1 MLVKVPQI
9 TRILSNRSVAGLRA
23 QMFRSEVLSG
33 TVAVAY
39 LSQQRLA
46 LAAYAELFFLLAQN
60 LIILFLIAYYAER
73 PEGVTAWRGVAAN
86 VPAIVAYAVVA
97 GSLASGVVSGSHLE
111 AAYNCTTAVLIAG
124 RAPQILANHRARST
138 GELSFATQALMSAGS
153 AARIFTTAQE
163 GGSASTVGA
172 YLASAA
178 MNWIILAQM
187 VAYKGAAG
195 EKKTRKKKTQ

>member
-9 TRILSNRSVAGLRA
+9 TRILSNRSVAGLQAR
-23 QMFRSEVLSG
+23 MFRSEVLSG

-86 VPAIVAYAVVA
+86 VPHDRRLRRRR
-97 GSLASGVVSGSHLE
+97 GLARLRSRVGL
-111 AAYNCTTAVLIAG
+111 
-124 RAPQILANHRARST
+124 APRGCL
-138 GELSFATQALMSAGS
+138 
-153 AARIFTTAQE
+153 
-163 GGSASTVGA
+163 
-172 YLASAA
+172 
-178 MNWIILAQM
+178 
-187 VAYKGAAG
+187 
-195 EKKTRKKKTQ
+195 

>member
-1 MLVKVPQI
+1 M
-9 TRILSNRSVAGLRA
+9 S
-23 QMFRSEVLSG
+23 
-33 TVAVAY
+33 

-73 PEGVTAWRGVAAN
+73 PEGVTACAGASPRTSL
-86 VPAIVAYAVVA
+86 AIVAYASSSRA
-97 GSLASGVVSGSHLE
+97 RSPPESRSARTSRLLI
-111 AAYNCTTAVLIAG
+111 TAPPPCSSWG

-138 GELSFATQALMSAGS
+138 GELSFRHAGAHVRRVS
-153 AARIFTTAQE
+153 GAHIHDGAG
-163 GGSASTVGA
+163 GGSASVVGA
-172 YLASAA
+172 YAASAA

-195 EKKTRKKKTQ
+195 GEEDEKEKDAVKGGGGE

>member
-1 MLVKVPQI
+1 M
-9 TRILSNRSVAGLRA
+9 
-23 QMFRSEVLSG
+23 
-33 TVAVAY
+33 
-39 LSQQRLA
+39 
-46 LAAYAELFFLLAQN
+46 
-60 LIILFLIAYYAER
+60 
-73 PEGVTAWRGVAAN
+73 
-86 VPAIVAYAVVA
+86 
-97 GSLASGVVSGSHLE
+97 SGSHLE

-153 AARIFTTAQE
+153 CAARIFTTAQE
-163 GGSASTVGA
+163 GAPRPPWART
-172 YLASAA
+172 LPASAA

>member
-9 TRILSNRSVAGLRA
+9 TRILSNRSVAGLQAR
-23 QMFRSEVLSG
+23 MFRSEVLSG

-97 GSLASGVVSGSHLE
+97 ARSPPES
-111 AAYNCTTAVLIAG
+111 C
-124 RAPQILANHRARST
+124 RARTSRLLIT
-138 GELSFATQALMSAGS
+138 APPPCSSR
-153 AARIFTTAQE
+153 AARRKFWPIIARVRRGVILRHAGAHVRRVRGAHIHDGA
-163 GGSASTVGA
+163 GGGLRVRRGRVRSVGGDELDHPRA
-172 YLASAA
+172 DGG
-178 MNWIILAQM
+178 
-187 VAYKGAAG
+187 V
-195 EKKTRKKKTQ
+195 